1 MANLDIVF
9 LGTSAAMPLENRFLS
24 SIVIS
29 RDGTL
34 FIFDAGEGMQYNF
47 IRARFGFNKKIMLF
61 ITHMHSDHILGI
73 LGFFQTLSLQGRN
86 LPIDIYGPKLLY
98 NFLKENFKILGINL
112 SFEINIHT
120 IDDKEG
126 ILVTSKEYKIMFCKS
141 NHGNDVC
148 SFAYCLVENSRPGEF
163 NIKKAKELEIPEGN
177 LYQMLQNGKNI
188 MFNHKLIASDTIV
201 GPMRPGRK
209 IGISGDTRP
218 TNELCE
224 FFKNCDLLIFESTFK
239 STELGKAKESFHS
252 TALEAAKLAKLS
264 CVHKLC
270 LTHFSTRYRDLIDLL
285 NEAKSVFSDVE
296 IAHDLK
302 SISVPYRK

>member
-1 MANLDIVF
+1 MANLDVTF

-24 SIVIS
+24 STVIS

-47 IRARFGFNKKIMLF
+47 IRGRFGFNKKIMLF
-61 ITHMHSDHILGI
+61 ITHMHSDHILGL

-86 LPIDIYGPKLLY
+86 LPIDVYGPKLLY
-98 NFLKENFKILGINL
+98 DFLIENFKILGINL
-112 SFEINIHT
+112 SFEVNIHT
-120 IDDKEG
+120 IDDREG
-126 ILVTSKEYKIMFCKS
+126 ILVTNKDYKIVFCKS
-141 NHGNDVC
+141 NHGVDVC
-148 SFAYCLVENSRPGEF
+148 SFAYCLIENNRPGEF
-163 NIKKAKELEIPEGN
+163 NIEKAKELGIPQGN

-188 MFNHKLIASDTIV
+188 MFNNKLIYSNTVV
-201 GPMRPGRK
+201 GPIRPGRK
-209 IGISGDTRP
+209 VGISGDTRP

-252 TALEAAKLAKLS
+252 TALEAANLAKLS

-270 LTHFSTRYRDLIDLL
+270 LTHFSTRYRNLIDLL
-285 NEAKSVFSDVE
+285 DEAKAVFLDVD
-296 IAHDLK
+296 IAYDLK
-302 SISVPYRK
+302 SITVPYRK